1 MGVAVAP
8 EVPPGLP
15 MPSVPRLSGADADA
29 LVELAFACF
38 VMGFIETAAV
48 ARTFALKHRY
58 TVDPRR
64 EMLALAAA
72 NVGTAFFQGYPV
84 SGGMSQS
91 AVNEQGGARSA
102 RSLAFTA
109 AAIAVVL
116 LFLTAPFRYLP
127 ETTLAALVLAAVS
140 GLVDWRPFRHLHRV
154 SPLEFRAA
162 LVALVGVLVLGVLRG
177 IMLALVVTLVMV
189 IARVARPSA
198 SLRGRLPGSD
208 EFVDL
213 ERHPEGQPVP
223 GVLVYR
229 IDQPLVY
236 FNVDYVRDQLMG
248 VLESTEPRPR
258 LVVLELS
265 LSRNLDLAAVNLL
278 RELEEQLR
286 LLGAD
291 LRLAE
296 VHGEAL
302 ERLRAEG
309 VESRFGGV
317 GRRVSVAALVAAGAP
332 SPVQRPERADG

>member
-1 MGVAVAP
+1 MGVLAVR
-8 EVPPGLP
+8 
-15 MPSVPRLSGADADA
+15 MMADYLRARNWT
-29 LVELAFACF
+29 
-38 VMGFIETAAV
+38 ET
-48 ARTFALKHRY
+48 
-58 TVDPRR
+58 
-64 EMLALAAA
+64 
-72 NVGTAFFQGYPV
+72 
-84 SGGMSQS
+84 
-91 AVNEQGGARSA
+91 
-102 RSLAFTA
+102 
-109 AAIAVVL
+109 
-116 LFLTAPFRYLP
+116 
-127 ETTLAALVLAAVS
+127 
-140 GLVDWRPFRHLHRV
+140 
-154 SPLEFRAA
+154 RAT
-162 LVALVGVLVLGVLRG
+162 
-177 IMLALVVTLVMV
+177 IQ
-189 IARVARPSA
+189 
-198 SLRGRLPGSD
+198 
-208 EFVDL
+208 FVDL

-265 LSRNLDLAAVNLL
+265 LSRNLDLAAVYLL